1 MPFTKIYNLYYIR
14 IYQFVYRHSFSHPDS
29 EDITQE
35 VFMNL
40 HTEINKKNI
49 PTNIKAWLYKC
60 ALNKFININKRKKVI
75 HLTDN
80 INQYE
85 KALTNSIEY
94 EVIQNEK
101 KRLISKAL
109 SMLSQKEQ
117 ILLNLYNDDFSYKEI
132 SEILEIKFTS
142 VGKTLSRVI
151 DKLAVQIKKS
161 NHEELCRERSI
172 IWFLPPFVGERSNA
186 SN

>member
-40 HTEINKKNI
+40 HTEINKKNT
-49 PTNIKAWLYKC
+49 PNNIKAWLYKC

-132 SEILEIKFTS
+132 SKILEIKFTS

-151 DKLAVQIKKS
+151 DKLAIQIKKS

-172 IWFLPPFVGERSNA
+172 I
-186 SN
+186 